1 MQIVTNNS
9 KMTRIIIILSIFN
22 SFFSL
27 ALKPDSLYQMTPDS
41 LKLKYESLKI
51 TTPDSLNLQVWKII
65 PELKVKNNSTIILA
79 YGDSGN
85 MSYWLNQAAILSQR
99 GFAVILF
106 DYRGFGESSS
116 FKMNPNQLYYNEFAI
131 DLVSVI
137 KWAKT
142 EYSENKIGIWAL
154 SMGTIMS
161 TIALQQETLDFFIG
175 EGFVINPAKIKTK
188 IFELKGKEIVLP
200 DGHTEFQNKINNLEM
215 PMLLFAGTEDI
226 ITTIEDSKE
235 IVSQM
240 KKRSIVTF
248 KGGHLQGLQTLTK
261 KYYGDLYIIKIEK
274 LISKLK

>member
-1 MQIVTNNS
+1 M
-9 KMTRIIIILSIFN
+9 
-22 SFFSL
+22 
-27 ALKPDSLYQMTPDS
+27 
-41 LKLKYESLKI
+41 
-51 TTPDSLNLQVWKII
+51 
-65 PELKVKNNSTIILA
+65 
-79 YGDSGN
+79 
-85 MSYWLNQAAILSQR
+85 
-99 GFAVILF
+99 ILF

-248 KGGHLQGLQTLTK
+248 KGGHLQGFQTLTK

>member
-1 MQIVTNNS
+1 
-9 KMTRIIIILSIFN
+9 
-22 SFFSL
+22 
-27 ALKPDSLYQMTPDS
+27 
-41 LKLKYESLKI
+41 
-51 TTPDSLNLQVWKII
+51 
-65 PELKVKNNSTIILA
+65 
-79 YGDSGN
+79 
-85 MSYWLNQAAILSQR
+85 
-99 GFAVILF
+99 
-106 DYRGFGESSS
+106 
-116 FKMNPNQLYYNEFAI
+116 
-131 DLVSVI
+131 
-137 KWAKT
+137 
-142 EYSENKIGIWAL
+142 
-154 SMGTIMS
+154 MS

-248 KGGHLQGLQTLTK
+248 KGGHLQGFQTLTK